1 MDHGP
6 ARRGAQ
12 TGGRV
17 PQGLDRMPRAAPF
30 DVHHRRYEDW
40 FASHEPAYQ
49 SELLAVRALLPWRG
63 RGLEIGAGS
72 GRFAGPLGVRV
83 GMDPSPAMLRYAT
96 ARGVLA
102 VQGVAEA
109 LPFRDAAFDYALI
122 VTTLCFVDD
131 AKMML
136 SETRRVLTSGG
147 SLVIGFIDR
156 ASALGRD
163 YLTHRAEHVFYRKA
177 SFYSAAEVDV
187 LLRDIGFENLLWAQT
202 VSVPPEKMREA
213 EPVRPGTGTGA
224 FVVVRA
230 TRS

>member
-1 MDHGP
+1 
-6 ARRGAQ
+6 
-12 TGGRV
+12 
-17 PQGLDRMPRAAPF
+17 MPRAAPF

-63 RGLEIGAGS
+63 RGLEIGVGS

-83 GMDPSPAMLRYAT
+83 GVDPSPAMLKYAT
-96 ARGVLA
+96 TRGVLA
-102 VQGVAEA
+102 AQGVAEA
-109 LPFRDAAFDYALI
+109 LPFRDATFDYALI

-136 SETRRVLTSGG
+136 TETRRVLTPGG

-163 YLTHRAEHVFYRKA
+163 YLAHRAEHVFYREVT
-177 SFYSAAEVDV
+177 FYSAAEVDA
-187 LLRDIGFENLLWAQT
+187 LLRDAGFSDLVWAQT
-202 VSVPPEKMREA
+202 VSVQPEQMREA
-213 EPVRPGTGTGA
+213 EPLRPGTGTGA